1 MVLGGTHRSRPA
13 TVHRDS
19 AMSSNFA
26 HLYKSSI
33 SLAGSEEVPFLFAP
47 HMLKTKMTPET
58 NVGTYPPSPQYKHA
72 RLADEYERTMI
83 FGVVAIGHLF
93 RRASATWLEARAA
106 LAQITNAE
114 KDKELSFRTV
124 GMNGRWMV

>member
-1 MVLGGTHRSRPA
+1 
-13 TVHRDS
+13 
-19 AMSSNFA
+19 MSSNFA

-58 NVGTYPPSPQYKHA
+58 NVG
-72 RLADEYERTMI
+72 RVI
-83 FGVVAIGHLF
+83 FGVVANGHLF

-114 KDKELSFRTV
+114 KDKELSFRKV
-124 GMNGRWMV
+124 GMNGRWIVI